1 MLGGIT
7 MNFYNFY
14 TGQIFDAYNYLGAH
28 IEKKVLL
35 SVHLHLLQV
44 MLR

>member
-28 IEKKVLL
+28 IEKK
-35 SVHLHLLQV
+35 
-44 MLR
+44 RCYFPYICTCCK